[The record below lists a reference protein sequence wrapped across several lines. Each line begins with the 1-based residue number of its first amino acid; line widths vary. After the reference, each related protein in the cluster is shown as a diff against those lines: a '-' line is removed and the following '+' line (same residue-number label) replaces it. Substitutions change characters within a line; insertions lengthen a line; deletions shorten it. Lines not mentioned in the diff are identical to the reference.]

1 VKLFV
6 NVVVGGGKSPTS
18 SESQPS
24 IVPVVVP
31 NLLAPSKATASRL
44 VYRGTANLTNT
55 IAQLQPTNTFYR
67 VSVCVAIQIVSL
79 FRILSDPNPK
89 LFLKEASYGC

>member
-1 VKLFV
+1 VKLFARG
-6 NVVVGGGKSPTS
+6 VVGGGKSPTS

-24 IVPVVVP
+24 IVPVVVL

-44 VYRGTANLTNT
+44 VFPGTANLTNT

-67 VSVCVAIQIVSL
+67 VSVYVAIRIVSL
-79 FRILSDPNPK
+79 FRILSDPNPR
-89 LFLKEASYGC
+89 LVLKEASYGC